1 MSVFLE
7 VWSFSKFLPP
17 HYHRKEV
24 TKLEKGLSRVGGK
37 RAPERWSW
45 VEVSLLAL

>member
-7 VWSFSKFLPP
+7 VWSFSKVLPL

-24 TKLEKGLSRVGGK
+24 TKLEKGLSRVGGREPQK
-37 RAPERWSW
+37 GGAGQR
-45 VEVSLLAL
+45 